1 MNKLQLVSV
10 SQTIRAHVCRWS
22 AHTLCALLQDEV
34 EIFFSAHGVP
44 VSYVEEAGDP
54 YKEEME
60 QCISLIMRELQRRS
74 ISNHHTLA
82 YQSRVGPVEWLQP
95 YTDVTIRYG
104 LSACKCIRLSGC
116 QLQALGEA
124 GGKFKYEGAPGQE
137 EGWGLAILFCSFTRM
152 PSSGMLVAYQHANA
166 SACQV

>member
-1 MNKLQLVSV
+1 MDETKCAGERLLV
-10 SQTIRAHVCRWS
+10 
-22 AHTLCALLQDEV
+22 HTLTASNLKCDSLPICKHTVLKVKVLLQDDV

-60 QCISLIMRELQRRS
+60 QCISLIMQELQRRS

-95 YTDVTIRYG
+95 YTDVTIRYAK
-104 LSACKCIRLSGC
+104 SMCKLYRL
-116 QLQALGEA
+116 AV
-124 GGKFKYEGAPGQE
+124 
-137 EGWGLAILFCSFTRM
+137 R
-152 PSSGMLVAYQHANA
+152 VA
-166 SACQV
+166 VGVGVGVE

>member
-1 MNKLQLVSV
+1 MLFT
-10 SQTIRAHVCRWS
+10 QTHHLSTQPLPESPHPWV
-22 AHTLCALLQDEV
+22 LLQDEV

-60 QCISLIMRELQRRS
+60 QCISLIMQELQRRS

-95 YTDVTIRYG
+95 YTDVTIRYALLPCTPISFSCCRLQG
-104 LSACKCIRLSGC
+104 RGCLKRDSA
-116 QLQALGEA
+116 QGEW
-124 GGKFKYEGAPGQE
+124 GQE
-137 EGWGLAILFCSFTRM
+137 
-152 PSSGMLVAYQHANA
+152 
-166 SACQV
+166 

>member
-1 MNKLQLVSV
+1 ML
-10 SQTIRAHVCRWS
+10 
-22 AHTLCALLQDEV
+22 AHTLQLPATSRHDILSSCKSSAVLTAPELLQDEV

-60 QCISLIMRELQRRS
+60 QCISLIMQELQRRS

-95 YTDVTIRYG
+95 YTDVTIRCVT
-104 LSACKCIRLSGC
+104 SACVSQK
-116 QLQALGEA
+116 
-124 GGKFKYEGAPGQE
+124 
-137 EGWGLAILFCSFTRM
+137 
-152 PSSGMLVAYQHANA
+152 V
-166 SACQV
+166 

>member
-1 MNKLQLVSV
+1 MLCSCKSSAVVIALV
-10 SQTIRAHVCRWS
+10 
-22 AHTLCALLQDEV
+22 LLQDEV

-60 QCISLIMRELQRRS
+60 QCISLIMQELQRRS

-95 YTDVTIRYG
+95 YTDVTIRCV
-104 LSACKCIRLSGC
+104 LSACNSIRLSVRRI
-116 QLQALGEA
+116 ET
-124 GGKFKYEGAPGQE
+124 EGTS
-137 EGWGLAILFCSFTRM
+137 LL
-152 PSSGMLVAYQHANA
+152 
-166 SACQV
+166 

>member
-1 MNKLQLVSV
+1 MLRRPTYANIESGSHLSRYVLLADSCFIMRQHAMLTHS
-10 SQTIRAHVCRWS
+10 APHV
-22 AHTLCALLQDEV
+22 LLQDEV

-60 QCISLIMRELQRRS
+60 QCISLIMQELQRRS

-95 YTDVTIRYG
+95 YTDVTIRYVASATGTCIG
-104 LSACKCIRLSGC
+104 LSDCSHDNME
-116 QLQALGEA
+116 Q
-124 GGKFKYEGAPGQE
+124 GGVGG
-137 EGWGLAILFCSFTRM
+137 GGGGRGLIVDFWTLFR
-152 PSSGMLVAYQHANA
+152 
-166 SACQV
+166 